1 MTGPTPDPS
10 GNPDFSGGIAPGLYH
25 AEGDPAGTVRQWD
38 GTQWVGGPVPAP
50 PGSSDAMTTGFSPD
64 RFGTVGIRV
73 GAALLDVLISFA
85 IAIAIA
91 IPLVAAD
98 IIDGTGDAASGGTSV
113 NAGTLLASLVFVA
126 LQVVLIRQYGG
137 TPGKLI
143 VGLRITEADGT
154 TTPPSW
160 RHAAMRV
167 IPFAI
172 ITSIPLIGVLA
183 SLTILVLC
191 LVWVSN
197 DPERRS
203 PYDRIGETRVVY
215 KNKL

>member
-1 MTGPTPDPS
+1 MTGPSPDSS
-10 GNPDFSGGIAPGLYH
+10 GNIAPGLYH
-25 AEGDPAGTVRQWD
+25 AEGDPPGTVRQWD

-50 PGSSDAMTTGFSPD
+50 PGAMGAPLQSQD
-64 RFGTVGIRV
+64 YFGSVGIRI
-73 GAALLDVLISFA
+73 GASLLDVVISIV
-85 IAIAIA
+85 IAIVIA

-98 IIDGTGDAASGGTSV
+98 IIDGAGDATSNTSV
-113 NAGTLLASLVFVA
+113 NAGTVLASLVFIG
-126 LQVVLIRQYGG
+126 LQVVLIRQFGG

-143 VGLRITEADGT
+143 VGLRITEADGR

-160 RHAAMRV
+160 RHATMRV

-172 ITSIPLIGVLA
+172 ITQIPLLGVLA

-197 DPERRS
+197 DAERRS
-203 PYDRIGETRVVY
+203 PYDRIGDTRVVY

>member
-1 MTGPTPDPS
+1 MTSPTSDSS
-10 GNPDFSGGIAPGLYH
+10 GNIAPGYYH

-38 GTQWVGGPVPAP
+38 GTQWVGGPMPAP
-50 PGSSDAMTTGFSPD
+50 PGATNAPLRSQDH
-64 RFGTVGIRV
+64 FGSVGIRI
-73 GAALLDVLISFA
+73 GAAILDVIISIV

-91 IPLVAAD
+91 VPLVAAD
-98 IIDGTGDAASGGTSV
+98 VIDGAGDATSNTAV
-113 NAGTLLASLVFVA
+113 NAGTILASLAFIII
-126 LQVVLIRQYGG
+126 QVVLIRQFGG

-172 ITSIPLIGVLA
+172 LTQIPLLGILA

-197 DPERRS
+197 DAERRS

-215 KNKL
+215 KSKL